1 MSRLRNPSPHV
12 QTLPASRNSSRD
24 ILPLFEY
31 SNVVNSSLDL
41 QFILNTVLRTLMG
54 KMLVSRGVVLLENDE
69 KAYALIA
76 VRGTTPLPD
85 FVPILLERPT
95 RTISLVSKLR
105 DSPLR
110 RSLQLL
116 ELELLIPVV
125 SSAHV
130 VGFIALGRR
139 LHGGSYTPTDK
150 KLIQSLV
157 NLSGAAIEKAF
168 IIERMKEANRNLDRK
183 FQELNTLFDLSKEF
197 NIGLDGS
204 RVLRLLTLTLLGQ
217 VGAKTYAV
225 CLMES
230 GSVTVK
236 AARLGTEVDILPAL
250 PALRALTKPA
260 LLEDLFRS
268 KSLRESA
275 AMLTKAEIK
284 AAIPMHIQGE
294 VRGVILLG
302 ERLRGGTYSE
312 QDLEF
317 LYALGNLATISIENA
332 RLFNDALEK
341 QRMEDELNIAREI
354 QQGLLPERLPRI
366 EGFEI
371 AAANVSSKQVGG
383 DYYDVVQKSS
393 NEFLFAIGDV
403 SGKGA
408 PAALLMANVQAVL
421 RSLGPLTNDLADT
434 TGRMNN
440 LICESVRGSSK
451 FITFFWGNLN
461 TESREFAYVNAGH
474 NPPMIV
480 REGEPVVRLK
490 EGGMLLGVLP
500 TTSPYSAG
508 TVTLRHGDLLVLYT
522 DGVSEAMNKDG
533 VEFSEE
539 RLEELVVQY
548 CRSSSEKLLA
558 LIQQEIRAHT
568 QDTPQSDDITLLIL
582 RAL

>member
-1 MSRLRNPSPHV
+1 MIRSRNPSPHV
-12 QTLPASRNSSRD
+12 PTVSSSRKSSAD

-31 SNVVNSSLDL
+31 SNIVNSSLDL
-41 QFILNTVLRTLMG
+41 QFILSTVLRTLMG
-54 KMLVSRGVVLLENDE
+54 KMLVSRGVVMLENDE
-69 KAYALIA
+69 KAYAMIA
-76 VRGTTPLPD
+76 ARGTTPPQD
-85 FVPILLERPT
+85 FVPIVVSRAT
-95 RTISLVSKLR
+95 RSISSVGKLKE
-105 DSPLR
+105 SPLR
-110 RSLQLL
+110 SYLQQL
-116 ELELLIPVV
+116 ELELLIPVI
-125 SSAHV
+125 SNGHV
-130 VGFIALGRR
+130 VGCIALGKR
-139 LHGGSYTPTDK
+139 LHGGNYTSNDR

-168 IIERMKEANRNLDRK
+168 IIERVKEANRSLDRK

-197 NIGLDGS
+197 NVGLDATK
-204 RVLRLLTLTLLGQ
+204 VLRLLTLALLGQ

-230 GSVTVK
+230 GTFTVK
-236 AARLGTEVDILPAL
+236 ASRLGTEIDIIAAL
-250 PALRALTKPA
+250 PALRALNRPV
-260 LLEDLFRS
+260 LLEELFRS

-275 AMLTKAEIK
+275 AVLTKAEIK

-294 VRGVILLG
+294 VRGVLLLG
-302 ERLRGGTYSE
+302 ERLRGGTYSA

-332 RLFNDALEK
+332 RLFSDALEK
-341 QRMEDELNIAREI
+341 QKMEDELNIAREI
-354 QQGLLPERLPRI
+354 QQGLLPESLPHI

-383 DYYDVVQKSS
+383 DYYDVVRKSRK
-393 NEFLFAIGDV
+393 EYLLAIGDV

-421 RSLGPLTNDLADT
+421 RSLGPLTNDLGDT
-434 TGRMNN
+434 TGRMND
-440 LICESVRGSSK
+440 LICESIRGSSK

-461 TESREFAYVNAGH
+461 TESREFVFVNAGH

-480 REGEPVVRLK
+480 RESAPVKRLQ

-500 TTSPYSAG
+500 TTSPYASG
-508 TVTLRHGDLLVLYT
+508 TVILQRGDLLVLYT

-533 VEFSEE
+533 VEFGEE
-539 RLEELVVQY
+539 RLEEFVVHHA
-548 CRSSSEKLLA
+548 RSSSEKLLE
-558 LIQQEIRAHT
+558 LIQQEVRSHT